1 MKKLSIMF
9 ALFAL
14 ASLVAFGADITG
26 KWVGEAGGG
35 GKGGPPTFNFKADG
49 SKLTGTS
56 EGRGGATE
64 ISNGKID
71 GDKISFSVVRDMGD
85 KGKFTTNYKGTVSG
99 DTMKLSA
106 ETEGRGGPREVVLKK
121 SGT

>member
-14 ASLVAFGADITG
+14 ASLVAFGADISG
-26 KWVGEAGGG
+26 KWVGEAT

-56 EGRGGATE
+56 EGRGGAVE

-85 KGKFTTNYKGTVSG
+85 KGKITTNYKGSVSG
-99 DTMKLSA
+99 STMKLTA
-106 ETEGRGGPREVVLKK
+106 ETEGRGPREITLTK